1 MEVEFGNL
9 LKARRGKEVFYSF
22 PEAREKFFS
31 SIRQDTLNNA
41 LEYLGEETLDHNE
54 EERIFL
60 KNNFHPHQTG
70 PVRLI
75 GELSLLCLCRQLR
88 YSMQFHRNLAPLGYQ
103 FPFPLNHGFMGNFPF
118 TPLPGQFRLG
128 KNRNENFSTSCTNNE
143 SGPSFSTGENM

>member
-41 LEYLGEETLDHNE
+41 LEYLGEETLAHNK
-54 EERIFL
+54 EERIFS

-88 YSMQFHRNLAPLGYQ
+88 CSMQFHRTLHHLGI
-103 FPFPLNHGFMGNFPF
+103 
-118 TPLPGQFRLG
+118 
-128 KNRNENFSTSCTNNE
+128 
-143 SGPSFSTGENM
+143 SFHFH